1 MYWFEARLALHG
13 DFTFSF
19 PCGLPPAKTP
29 KAPQCR
35 TNKEVAQ
42 KHTGT
47 FLPALNKVL
56 HHNEARF
63 KALLRSFVYQLK
75 QAMRAGR
82 RVHTVAAICEHGK
95 HRSVAVMTML
105 DMMLRMLGATTTV
118 EHLSKP
124 RWGKRNCG
132 WRDCEICDIHKHT
145 EMRGALA
152 LAATPWLQQLL
163 Q

>member
-1 MYWFEARLALHG
+1 MHWFEARLALNG
-13 DFTFSF
+13 DFTCSF

-47 FLPALNKVL
+47 FLPALKRVL
-56 HHNEARF
+56 HQNEARF
-63 KALLRSFVYQLK
+63 KALLQSFVYQLK
-75 QAMRAGR
+75 LQMRAGR

-95 HRSVAVMTML
+95 HRSVAVITL
-105 DMMLRMLGATTTV
+105 LEEMLRVLGATTNV
-118 EHLSKP
+118 EHLSKD
-124 RWGKRNCG
+124 RWSRRNCG
-132 WRDCEICDIHKHT
+132 WRDCGRCDIHQHL
-145 EMRGALA
+145 EERSALA
-152 LAATPWLQQLL
+152 LAATPWLRQML